1 MLTYQI
7 WSLLPGYWTNTTE
20 LTQSFKVEY
29 LVVGAHLPALWSLL
43 SRLLHQPH
51 WPCRELQ
58 GRVVAGAH
66 LSDLVPPPWL
76 LHQPHWPYP
85 ESFKVQYYRCC
96 WYRTVLPF
104 YGQIRIWWKQG
115 LKPCPG
121 CPCFPFFHLVNK
133 FFVCYSYSAD
143 EICGFYSNDYQTKK
157 ILTQFEDTC
166 LSFQQF

>member
-7 WSLLPGYWTNTTE
+7 WSLLPGYWTNSTE

-96 WYRTVLPF
+96 WYRTVLRTDPDLVKTGSQTLSWLSLF
-104 YGQIRIWWKQG
+104 S
-115 LKPCPG
+115 
-121 CPCFPFFHLVNK
+121 FFSSSQQVFCMLLLLSRRNMW
-133 FFVCYSYSAD
+133 
-143 EICGFYSNDYQTKK
+143 
-157 ILTQFEDTC
+157 ILF
-166 LSFQQF
+166 